1 MKILYT
7 NFHVGCGGGQDT
19 YVRELALAMRR
30 DHRITVATPPGSWLG
45 EQVARLPGITAV
57 SIDFK
62 PRWHSFWRETLRLRR
77 LIRDNQFDVV
87 HVNGSPDHRQVM
99 LAVAGLATRP
109 EIVFTKHNT
118 YPANSLGNRLRARF
132 GTSRTIAVSDYV
144 QSMLERDSAYPNI
157 VVVKHGVR
165 APRTEPLSE
174 DERLRRRAAL
184 LGAKDDSI
192 VLGSAAGT
200 GAAKGW
206 ADLVTAL
213 TLLPEATRR
222 RFRVWLAG
230 TDPSLEQRAMVE
242 QCGLD
247 AQILFTGSINHV
259 HHLLAAT
266 DVAFVLSY
274 HESLSY
280 ACREAMAAGCASLVT
295 NVGGLPENVTPWVDG
310 WIVPPRDPHAIANVL
325 MHIADKPERT
335 RHMGH
340 MARQKGATEF
350 DFDDFVA
357 ATHAVYVDAVSSRM
371 APMAPMALTASM
383 EAHRSSI
390 ASPQRR
396 KRRTAKQAA

>member
-19 YVRELALAMRR
+19 YVRELARAMSCE
-30 DHRITVATPPGSWLG
+30 HQITVATPPGSWLG
-45 EQVARLPGITAV
+45 EQVRRLPGVTAV
-57 SIDFK
+57 EIDFK
-62 PRWHSFWRETLRLRR
+62 PRWHSFLRETLRLRR
-77 LIRDNQFDVV
+77 LIRESHFDVV

-99 LAVAGLATRP
+99 LAVAGLARRP

-118 YPANSLGNRLRARF
+118 YRANSLGNRLRARF
-132 GTSRTIAVSDYV
+132 GTSRTIAVSDFV
-144 QSMLERDSAYPNI
+144 RSMLERESSYPNI
-157 VVVKHGVR
+157 VVVKHGVH
-165 APRTEPLSE
+165 APRTEPLGE

-184 LGAKDDSI
+184 LGARGDDSI

-206 ADLVTAL
+206 ADLVMAL
-213 TLLPEATRR
+213 TLLPEPTRR

-230 TDPSLEQRAMVE
+230 TDPSMAQRAMVE

-259 HHLLAAT
+259 HHLLAVT

-310 WIVPPRDPHAIANVL
+310 WIVPPRDPQSIAHVL
-325 MHIADKPERT
+325 MYIADKPERL

-340 MARQKGATEF
+340 MARRKGQHEF

-357 ATHAVYVDAVSSRM
+357 ATHAVYVDAVSSRSSRASS
-371 APMAPMALTASM
+371 APTVPVR
-383 EAHRSSI
+383 RSVQRSHSSERRADNQI
-390 ASPQRR
+390 A
-396 KRRTAKQAA
+396 